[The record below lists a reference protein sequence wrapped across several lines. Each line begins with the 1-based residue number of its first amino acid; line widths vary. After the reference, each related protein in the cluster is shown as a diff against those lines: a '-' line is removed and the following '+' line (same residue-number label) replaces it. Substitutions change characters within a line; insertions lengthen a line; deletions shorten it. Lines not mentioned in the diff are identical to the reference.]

1 MDEAVFSSA
10 QVKPKIWFVPQS
22 TPVEMTKKK
31 IGFGAIAVAAAIDVH
46 GKVIAY
52 HIQDHSIDT
61 DAYIMFLTRVRDYT
75 KGKKCVMLV
84 DNLRVH
90 RTDPSK
96 AACERFNIDQ
106 VFNGTYSSTFNPIER
121 LWAFSKR
128 RFTRRC
134 AAGAPYHN
142 QTRMRKLVREILLED
157 YSSPLR
163 KRVITC
169 MESMRLYLE
178 SKWR

>member
-1 MDEAVFSSA
+1 MDEAVFSSG
-10 QVKPKIWFVPQS
+10 QVKPKIWFGAQS
-22 TPVEMTKKK
+22 APVEMKKK
-31 IGFGAIAVAAAIDVH
+31 KVGFGAIAVAAAIDVR

-61 DAYIMFLTRVRDYT
+61 EAYCEFLERVRDYT
-75 KGKKCVMLV
+75 KGRRCVMLV

-90 RTDPSK
+90 RTEPSLAK
-96 AACERFNIDQ
+96 CAECNIDQ

-128 RFTRRC
+128 RFIRRC
-134 AAGAPYHN
+134 AEGAPYHI
-142 QTRMRKLVREILLED
+142 QARMRKLVKEVILED
-157 YSSPLR
+157 YSSSLR

-169 MESMRLYLE
+169 MENMR
-178 SKWR
+178 